1 MCAIGRALVS
11 PPRVLLLD
19 EPSLVLS
26 PLLIGVVFGALAALN
41 GTGVSILMVEQNVR
55 QALRVAS
62 RAYVMQTGRIAMQG
76 RAEDLK
82 VSPEIRRAYL
92 GL

>member
-19 EPSLVLS
+19 EPSLGLS

-41 GTGVSILMVEQNVR
+41 GTGVSILLVEQNMR

-76 RAEDLK
+76 RAEGLK
-82 VSPEIRRAYL
+82 VSPEIRRAYP